1 MGFIFE
7 NENKHDRNFR
17 VPGLLVVVKVRVH
30 GSGFELA
37 RLASQV
43 SIASLAPI
51 AIKFDPPAIICSP

>member
-1 MGFIFE
+1 ML
-7 NENKHDRNFR
+7 
-17 VPGLLVVVKVRVH
+17 GLLVVVQVRVH

-51 AIKFDPPAIICSP
+51 AIKFDPPAIICGP

>member
-1 MGFIFE
+1 ML
-7 NENKHDRNFR
+7 
-17 VPGLLVVVKVRVH
+17 GLLVVVQVRVH

-51 AIKFDPPAIICSP
+51 AIKFDPHALIGGI